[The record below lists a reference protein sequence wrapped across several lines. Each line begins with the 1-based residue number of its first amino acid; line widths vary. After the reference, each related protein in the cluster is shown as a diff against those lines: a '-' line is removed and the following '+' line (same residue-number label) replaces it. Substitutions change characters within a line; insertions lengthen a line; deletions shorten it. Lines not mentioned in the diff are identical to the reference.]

1 VFVIEVEGA
10 VVVISKA
17 RRLGARAA
25 REAIELPT
33 VDRRAKERRAW
44 AWAAQRD
51 AWRGSRQQSATGDNF
66 QSRSPMRS
74 SLRSQ
79 GAEKRGCEGYYNHK
93 YWPYK
98 KCYKPIAVPKT
109 AINQK
114 SRRFG

>member
-33 VDRRAKERRAW
+33 VDRRAKERR

-98 KCYKPIAVPKT
+98 KCYKPIAVFKI
-109 AINQK
+109 AI
-114 SRRFG
+114 SRNSRHFG